1 MIIVQKSNLASAQDI
16 VFIKEMMQSAI
27 YDTAEN
33 FCQVA
38 VNANS
43 SVIIWGKWGDQS
55 LVPNIGENTCS
66 EDNVEEFEY
75 SLFEFVVCI
84 FDNFI

>member
-1 MIIVQKSNLASAQDI
+1 MVCCGNLLKIQSAQDI
-16 VFIKEMMQSAI
+16 VFTKELKFSSI

-33 FCQVA
+33 YLQVA

-43 SVIIWGKWGDQS
+43 SNYLGHISLGWCDQS

-75 SLFEFVVCI
+75 S
-84 FDNFI
+84 